1 MGVPEPAKPVALL
14 PEDARV
20 RCPRCRADMDARAS
34 FCTSC
39 NKYTDWREPIAQVG
53 SIAGT
58 VAAIVALFV
67 ALNLK
72 QLVRDDRSDV
82 RVLARS
88 CDREGADLTAV
99 NIGQGTAILTQGSIR
114 QYIVDKRLLD
124 PATAVLQSSDE
135 RFLERI
141 DRLMR
146 DSADATPAGFEG
158 DAVLPITL
166 SMGRGSN
173 DLPATSVALE
183 TDQVSSVRI
192 RTAQFADTDPIED
205 GIQPGDTPRMVRL
218 KSMDELIAIYDAAM
232 APTADG
238 VAPSP
243 ACIAHVRFRL
253 VDAETSRD
261 TNRYSRLEFTCSCP
275 E

>member
-1 MGVPEPAKPVALL
+1 MAAREPPEPVALL
-14 PEDARV
+14 PDGARV
-20 RCPRCRADMDARAS
+20 RCPRCRAEMDARAS

-39 NKYTDWREPIAQVG
+39 NKYTDWREPIAQIG

-58 VAAIVALFV
+58 VAAVVALFV

-99 NIGQGTAILTQGSIR
+99 NIGQGTAILTQGALR

-124 PATAVLQSSDE
+124 PETAALPPSDE
-135 RFLERI
+135 RFLQRI
-141 DRLMR
+141 DQLLR
-146 DSADATPAGFEG
+146 DQADTAPPGFEG
-158 DAVLPITL
+158 DAVLPIML
-166 SMGRGSN
+166 SMGRADM
-173 DLPATSVALE
+173 DLPSSSAAFE
-183 TDQVSSVRI
+183 TDKVSTVRI
-192 RTAQFADTDPIED
+192 RTAQYADTDPIAD
-205 GIQPGDTPRMVRL
+205 GIQPGDRPRLVRL
-218 KSMDELIAIYDAAM
+218 KSMDEMLALHDAAM
-232 APTADG
+232 APAEDG

-253 VDAETSRD
+253 VDADTSRD
-261 TNRYSRLEFTCSCP
+261 SDKVSRLEFACPCP